1 MQLQVRLVA
10 STSRDYSVSLCAKP
24 EIQGKFRREAMRIL
38 LITLCCF
45 LCVSAVSAQSE
56 TGQESKIAERATN
69 TESVSKVSQ
78 IATEED
84 LLAYQAMINI
94 KKPRINLSLPDVAAQ
109 VANIERHIKEGIT
122 FSELSGG
129 DLRKVHASLKTFA
142 KMSKKLDDTT
152 SASEI
157 TPQLLAE
164 QDTLNSILNKA
175 QMDSVFECYSTQTTG
190 SHFIVRK
197 CRTVAQL
204 RRMRERDQDGFRR
217 RVENKL
223 DAPRN
228 GSGGQ
233 NGASFG
239 EGQ

>member
-1 MQLQVRLVA
+1 
-10 STSRDYSVSLCAKP
+10 
-24 EIQGKFRREAMRIL
+24 MRIL
-38 LITLCCF
+38 LITLCSF

-56 TGQESKIAERATN
+56 TGQEGKIAERATN
-69 TESVSKVSQ
+69 TESVSRVSQ

-122 FSELSGG
+122 FSELTGS

-142 KMSKKLDDTT
+142 RMAKELDDT
-152 SASEI
+152 ASSLEI
-157 TPQLLAE
+157 SPQLWAE
-164 QDTLNSILNKA
+164 QDKVNAMLNRA
-175 QMDSVFECYSTQTTG
+175 QIDSVFECYSTQTTG

-204 RRMRERDQDGFRR
+204 RRMRERDQDSFRR

>member
-1 MQLQVRLVA
+1 
-10 STSRDYSVSLCAKP
+10 
-24 EIQGKFRREAMRIL
+24 MRIL
-38 LITLCCF
+38 LITLCSF

-56 TGQESKIAERATN
+56 TGQEGKIAERATN
-69 TESVSKVSQ
+69 TKSVSRVSQ

-122 FSELSGG
+122 FSELTGS

-142 KMSKKLDDTT
+142 RMAKELDDT
-152 SASEI
+152 ASSLEI
-157 TPQLLAE
+157 SPQLWAE
-164 QDTLNSILNKA
+164 QDKVNAMLNKA
-175 QMDSVFECYSTQTTG
+175 QIDSVFECYSTQTTG

-204 RRMRERDQDGFRR
+204 RRMRERDQDSFRR